1 MAPSSRRIL
10 LSLFL
15 IAGLFFAMGT
25 GPLDEQAEQAELERK
40 MKELDEINAIIEKYE
55 KMHEQ
60 KKTEERQVL
69 NQIRTLEKNIDTLET
84 DITVL
89 MGSLSKTEEEI
100 AGANR
105 EIDSTVGLINER
117 TAYFNTRLRQM
128 YLDGDVNYLEILVR
142 STSLTDFLTRFDLL
156 QKIAEYDTRL
166 LRELDNDRKSL
177 VLKKMELEDKAE
189 HFNNMKTQK
198 EQKQQ
203 QLEIQSGQKGAY
215 LKTIQEQKEEY
226 TKTIAELDEVRK
238 VIDQFIREW
247 QEKHQQAYM
256 GSGKMQWPLPGY
268 SHISSGYGYRTHP
281 TLKVRSFHAAIDI
294 PAPAGTPVLAAERG
308 KVLYMGI
315 KGGYGKAIILDHGG
329 NISTQYSH
337 LSKYLPGLKVGDMVK
352 RGQAIGYAGSTGWS
366 TGPHLDFIVR
376 LKGEPQNPRQYVSP

>member
-1 MAPSSRRIL
+1 MTPARRGISISLIL
-10 LSLFL
+10 IGGLAFL
-15 IAGLFFAMGT
+15 LGA
-25 GPLDEQAEQAELERK
+25 GPLDEQAELEKKMQELN
-40 MKELDEINAIIEKYE
+40 EINAIILKYE
-55 KMHEQ
+55 KMHDQ
-60 KKTEERQVL
+60 KKTEERRVL
-69 NQIRTLEKNIDTLET
+69 NQIKPLEKNIDSLET
-84 DITVL
+84 DIAVL
-89 MGSLSKTEEEI
+89 TDNLAATEEEI
-100 AGANR
+100 AAANR
-105 EIDSTVGLINER
+105 EIDTTVSLINER
-117 TAYFNTRLRQM
+117 TAYFNARLRQM
-128 YLDGDVNYLEILVR
+128 YQDGDVSYLELLVR

-203 QLEIQSGQKGAY
+203 QMEIQSRQKGSY

-226 TKTIAELDEVRK
+226 IKTIAELDEVRK
-238 VIDQFIREW
+238 VIDEFIREW

-256 GSGKMQWPLPGY
+256 GSGKMQWPLPGH
-268 SHISSGYGYRTHP
+268 SRISSGFGYRTHP
-281 TLKVRSFHAAIDI
+281 ILKVRSFHAAIDI
-294 PAPAGTPVLAAERG
+294 PAPAGTPVVAAERG
-308 KVLYMGI
+308 KVLYIGI

-337 LSKYLPGLKVGDMVK
+337 LSQYLPGLKVGDMVK
-352 RGQAIGYAGSTGWS
+352 RGQVIGYVGSTGWS

-376 LKGEPQNPRQYVSP
+376 VKGEPHDPRHYTSP